1 MTQISQVSQID
12 APNRMSTRRAK
23 VVSRGGLPVRP
34 TEVLRAENLAIGYH
48 LPRRG
53 ERVVAAGLHLEIGA
67 GEMVCLLG
75 PNGAGKSTLMR
86 TLAGLQPALAG
97 TVWLDGA
104 SLDNLSAAERAR
116 RLSIVLTER
125 VDVGNLSAFALVSLG
140 RHPYTGWSGGLTS
153 EDRVAVAWALH
164 AVGAAELA
172 ARPVLELSDG
182 ERQKVLIARA
192 LAQEPRLILLD
203 EPTAFLD
210 LPRRVEMM
218 GVLRTLARETGRA
231 ILLSTHD
238 LDLALRSAD
247 RLWLLGGDGLL
258 HAGAPEDLVLSGAF
272 ERAFASE
279 RVNFDAFAG
288 SFRIERP
295 AAGIVHLHGDG
306 LARRWTERGLERE
319 GYCVDVDQA
328 GVPAAVI
335 VIEPDVSCWRL
346 HCNGDE
352 QTFET
357 IGALLRGL
365 RQEHGSQ
372 N

>member
-1 MTQISQVSQID
+1 MIL
-12 APNRMSTRRAK
+12 NHK
-23 VVSRGGLPVRP
+23 VTKREIIAERPAGFQKNWQASDEPLPTP
-34 TEVLRAENLAIGYH
+34 VLRTEQLAIGYR
-48 LPRRG
+48 LSRRE
-53 ERVVAAGLHLEIGA
+53 ERVVAPGLDVQMEA

-86 TLAGLQPALAG
+86 TLAGLQPALSG
-97 TVWLDGA
+97 EVWLDETR
-104 SLDNLSAAERAR
+104 LQDLSAAELAR

-125 VDVGNLSAFALVSLG
+125 VDVGNLSAFGLVSLG
-140 RHPYTGWSGGLTS
+140 RHPYTNWSGGLS
-153 EDRVAVAWALH
+153 DGDKAAVESALD
-164 AVGAAELA
+164 AVGAMPLA
-172 ARPVLELSDG
+172 HRPMLELSDG

-192 LAQEPRLILLD
+192 LAQEPKLILLD

-218 GVLRTLARETGRA
+218 GMLRTLARETGRA

-247 RLWLLGGDGLL
+247 RLWLLGGNGLL

-279 RVNFDAFAG
+279 RVNFDAFSG

-295 AAGIVHLHGDG
+295 ASGILHLYGEG
-306 LARRWTERGLERE
+306 LSRRWTERALERE
-319 GYCVDVDQA
+319 GYCVDSERA
-328 GVPAAVI
+328 GIPAAEI
-335 VIEPDVSCWRL
+335 VIDPDAPLWWLRR
-346 HCNGDE
+346 NGDE
-352 QTFET
+352 ESYPT

-365 RQEHGSQ
+365 RTEKA
-372 N
+372 